1 MADTTTPA
9 LPSVIRTVVPYLTAL
24 LIAKLAEWGLDINPG
39 DAQGL
44 VVAVVGSVYYV
55 AVRFVE
61 QKWPNAGW
69 LLGSKR
75 QPQYLPR
82 GEQP

>member
-1 MADTTTPA
+1 MADTSTPA
-9 LPSVIRTVVPYLTAL
+9 LPSVVRTIVPFLTAL
-24 LIAKLAEWGLDINPG
+24 LITKLAEWGLDIDPG

-61 QKWPNAGW
+61 QKFPGAGW
-69 LLGSKR
+69 LLGSKK
-75 QPQYLPR
+75 QPTYLPR